1 MGAVLWQDK
10 DERLSQRAARPDE
23 ADVETLSAGA
33 VRCRSCMVVARTCAI
48 IPCGAIKWSAS
59 ASALCA

>member
-23 ADVETLSAGA
+23 ADVETQLE
-33 VRCRSCMVVARTCAI
+33 R
-48 IPCGAIKWSAS
+48 
-59 ASALCA
+59 